1 LFRNK
6 EGKWSVFVIRSNAA
20 KQLIIEVGLM
30 NDELVEVLSENI
42 TTEDSVVLAPETNLE
57 DGTRVTPNEKLPT
70 EAQVPVHGD

>member
-1 LFRNK
+1 
-6 EGKWSVFVIRSNAA
+6 
-20 KQLIIEVGLM
+20 M